1 MERIELLEPFFRD
14 GILNTN
20 FFNGRLLSA
29 EDLRTEQEAA
39 RERASQLGRSVGAG
53 IAAGLRVKG
62 VAVAAPVG
70 DPARAVVRVSA
81 GLGLN
86 RAGQL
91 LSLPAET
98 EVALLRSGDGADADP
113 DAGLFAAC
121 QPPTTSS
128 VVAGAG
134 AYVLTV
140 RPASGYAGR
149 APASGLGGEP
159 LSGPGC
165 GSRYAVE
172 GVRFKLVELNTADNV
187 LVDAEAAKRMSGLA
201 KKNDLASRSLLRNEL
216 AHACFGT
223 SRLDR
228 FAAAPFSLEDNPSKS
243 PPVYGALDALYSSEH
258 LDSCDLPLALVR
270 WSQAGIDFVDEWAVR
285 RRVTRAHAL
294 NRWSH
299 LADDRRQA
307 EGEAAFQQFQDQL
320 AWLLGASQSPQALAA
335 RDHFKY
341 LPAAGFVP
349 LAPSPAAKSSSG
361 FSLKQF
367 FAGLTARAPVFADGA
382 RLAPLVRGA
391 AAYAPIDTEG
401 GEFVWL
407 YRVVQNAR
415 SRAAGSGARE
425 YVAYASGHVPW
436 IGEARFDLARWD
448 YANYV

>member
-39 RERASQLGRSVGAG
+39 RERAAQLGRAVGAG
-53 IAAGLRVKG
+53 VVSGLRVER
-62 VAVAAPVG
+62 VAVAGPAG
-70 DPARAVVRVSA
+70 DPGRAVVSVSA

-91 LSLPAET
+91 LSLPVAT
-98 EVALLRSGDGADADP
+98 EVALLRAGDATPADS

-121 QPPTTSS
+121 QPPTTAS

-140 RPASGYAGR
+140 RPAAGYAGR

-172 GVRFKLVELNTADNV
+172 GVRFKLVELNTADNA
-187 LVDAEAAKRMSGLA
+187 LIDAAAARRMSDLA
-201 KKNDLASRSLLRNEL
+201 KKTDLPSKSLLRNEL

-223 SRLDR
+223 TRLDS
-228 FAAAPFSLEDNPSKS
+228 FAAAPFAQDDDPST
-243 PPVYGALDALYSSEH
+243 PPPAYGALDALYASGQ

-270 WSQAGIDFVDEWAVR
+270 WSQTGIDFVDEWAVR
-285 RRVTRAHAL
+285 RRATRPHAFD
-294 NRWSH
+294 RWSH
-299 LADDRRQA
+299 LADDRRSS

-320 AWLLGASQSPQALAA
+320 AWLLDASPSPQTLKATT
-335 RDHFKY
+335 HFKY

-349 LAPSPAAKSSSG
+349 LATVSG
-361 FSLKQF
+361 GRSFGGFTLDQF
-367 FAGLTARAPVFADGA
+367 FAGLTTRAPVFADGA
-382 RLAPLVRGA
+382 RLAPLVRNA
-391 AAYAPIDTEG
+391 AAYAPVDTEG
-401 GEFVWL
+401 GEFLWL

-415 SRAAGSGARE
+415 GRDAGSGARE
-425 YVAYASGHVPW
+425 YVAFAGGHVPW

-448 YANYV
+448 YGNYV